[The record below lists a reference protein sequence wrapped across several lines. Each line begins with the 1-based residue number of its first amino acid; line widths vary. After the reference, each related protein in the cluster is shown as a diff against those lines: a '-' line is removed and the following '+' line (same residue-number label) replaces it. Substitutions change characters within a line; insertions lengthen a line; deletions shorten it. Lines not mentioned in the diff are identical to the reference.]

1 MHYERLEMD
10 GWPEKK
16 IKMTFTSIFVAH
28 HNNNF
33 HICDL
38 GKEAPKTNN
47 QPLHFIHSWKSP
59 VDGSCFKQNISV
71 WIIFLRYFILLATP
85 QD

>member
-1 MHYERLEMD
+1 MTTPSERVFILGEYELSMHYERLEMD

-47 QPLHFIHSWKSP
+47 QPLHFIHS
-59 VDGSCFKQNISV
+59 
-71 WIIFLRYFILLATP
+71 
-85 QD
+85 